1 MPRSCFSASS
11 FSLHLAPIPDRHPR
25 LGFLFLHFR
34 ERGGGR
40 GGGNRERGGQTGEHA
55 LAHTHS
61 HAVTVLETLK
71 NVLRTKNEN
80 QEAFHLQ
87 LPLTRYQR
95 FNRPSGLAH
104 ASWHRVSQPRGC
116 HDFTFA
122 NFAKFANDLKP
133 PPRRRPPSPSA
144 SPSQGLPLEE
154 PGPLPP
160 SESASGPPSRTRD
173 TDGESRS

>member
-1 MPRSCFSASS
+1 MSIHSVYLVSDLEGSDNGDPLNGIIYCHSCESRS
-11 FSLHLAPIPDRHPR
+11 SL
-25 LGFLFLHFR
+25 
-34 ERGGGR
+34 
-40 GGGNRERGGQTGEHA
+40 
-55 LAHTHS
+55 
-61 HAVTVLETLK
+61 VTVLETLK

-133 PPRRRPPSPSA
+133 PPRRRPPSPPA

-160 SESASGPPSRTRD
+160 SESASGPPSPGAWT
-173 TDGESRS
+173 G